1 MIYSVIQIR
10 FCSVVHNDTQL
21 LPNICRQNKASNRFF
36 FSFSFRG
43 SYHAQ
48 NYQNPNLFSKR
59 KWTCQWILVQH
70 SRTEQKFFYKQQ
82 LFWQQANFCFYFK
95 NHKNAASL
103 LMESDRLINSLPQVK
118 WTERAVTVAS
128 RLQEECLTFIVAN
141 FLHVVQSEGFYV
153 LLQVKVPSS
162 CSVSK

>member
-1 MIYSVIQIR
+1 M
-10 FCSVVHNDTQL
+10 HNDTQL

-36 FSFSFRG
+36 FSPLVSEVAITLRTIKTQICFQKGNEHVSGSLYSIQELNRSSFT
-43 SYHAQ
+43 SS
-48 NYQNPNLFSKR
+48 NS
-59 KWTCQWILVQH
+59 
-70 SRTEQKFFYKQQ
+70 
-82 LFWQQANFCFYFK
+82 WQQANFCFYFK

-118 WTERAVTVAS
+118 WTERAVAVAS